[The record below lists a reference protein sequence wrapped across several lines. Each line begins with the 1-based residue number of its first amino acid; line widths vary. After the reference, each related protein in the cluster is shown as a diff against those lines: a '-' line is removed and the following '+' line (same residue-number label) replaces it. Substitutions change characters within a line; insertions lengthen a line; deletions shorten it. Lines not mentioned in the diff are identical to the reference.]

1 MFLAHRLALLSGIK
15 QDLRSHPHLARLL
28 WQWLALGLLVL
39 AAFPEAR
46 GLSAWLGSGL
56 FWWLVAPLAAL
67 ASFHRNA
74 LTAAWRGF
82 LVPASGRRRLRG
94 AREQARRT
102 GPSARPARVRLG
114 KAA

>member
-1 MFLAHRLALLSGIK
+1 MFLAHRLALMSGFQ
-15 QDLRSHPHLARLL
+15 QDLRQHPHLARLL

-46 GLSAWLGSGL
+46 SSVWLGSGL
-56 FWWLVAPLAAL
+56 FWWLGAPLSAL
-67 ASFHRNA
+67 ASFHRHA
-74 LTAAWRGF
+74 LAAAWRGF

-94 AREQARRT
+94 QQAQARRT
-102 GPSARPARVRLG
+102 TPATRAYRGRLG